1 MRKFAVLGNPIDHS
15 LSPQIHLEFAR
26 QSGISLSYI
35 KKNVPLDSFD
45 KIISELK
52 NDKFCGANVTLPFKS
67 HAAKIAQ
74 HKSNEVIDTQSA
86 NTLTFTNAYIKADST
101 DGLGL
106 ISDLENKIG
115 SIANANILLLGAGGA
130 AQAIIPALYR
140 SNINQLFLWNRTIHK
155 SHDMQLF
162 WSKKYNNT
170 FVMENIDLSDI
181 GLIINATS
189 AGVNS
194 QVSPIQIN
202 TKNKDLVCYDM
213 MYGQKTAFLQ
223 QAEKNNL
230 NHFDGLGMLVQQ
242 AALSFEIWHEMK
254 VDAKKIEADLRL
266 TI

>member
-1 MRKFAVLGNPIDHS
+1 
-15 LSPQIHLEFAR
+15 
-26 QSGISLSYI
+26 
-35 KKNVPLDSFD
+35 
-45 KIISELK
+45 
-52 NDKFCGANVTLPFKS
+52 
-67 HAAKIAQ
+67 
-74 HKSNEVIDTQSA
+74 
-86 NTLTFTNAYIKADST
+86 
-101 DGLGL
+101 
-106 ISDLENKIG
+106 
-115 SIANANILLLGAGGA
+115 
-130 AQAIIPALYR
+130 
-140 SNINQLFLWNRTIHK
+140 
-155 SHDMQLF
+155 
-162 WSKKYNNT
+162 
-170 FVMENIDLSDI
+170 MENIYLSDI